1 MFSAFMSF
9 CFPEKTTAFQL
20 AILAV
25 SALLVGV
32 NKSGIPGLGM
42 LPVILLAVAF
52 DANPGPGFATGVMLL
67 MICAGDIFA
76 ISYYRKNADWKIVLR
91 LLPYTMAGL
100 ALGFATLRFLNR
112 PEHLRMM
119 IGWIILLLA
128 AVHLI
133 RIAFFK
139 SADVPKHWAFS
150 AVVGLAAGFTT
161 QVANAAG
168 PVMALYLLSMKL
180 PKERYVGTCAW
191 FFMIMNWTK
200 LPVFC
205 FEGRVGFET
214 LRAVLPMLPLILAGA
229 FLGVL
234 FVKRA
239 PQKFFEAVVEVIVIV
254 SAVKLLWPSSRADN
268 PGQASDPE
276 PEPAHISAPA
286 NPDTSAVPDTPVIPD
301 APGPVGPVGGEQPL
315 SLLPP
320 PHTHGA
326 LSHEN
331 QPFARI

>member
-1 MFSAFMSF
+1 MPDFLAQI
-9 CFPEKTTAFQL
+9 FPGMKAFQL
-20 AILAV
+20 AILAL

-52 DANPGPGFATGVMLL
+52 ESNPGFATGVMLL

-76 ISYYRKNADWKIVLR
+76 VSYYRKNADWKIVLR
-91 LLPYTMAGL
+91 LLPYTMLGL

-112 PEHLRMM
+112 PEHLRIM

-139 SADVPKHWAFS
+139 HAAVPSHWAFS
-150 AVVGLAAGFTT
+150 AAVGLTAGFTT

-180 PKERYVGTCAW
+180 PKDRYVGTCAW

-200 LPVFC
+200 LPIFC
-205 FEGRVGFET
+205 FEGRVLLSV
-214 LRAVLPMLPLILAGA
+214 LRAALPVLPLILLGA
-229 FLGVL
+229 VLGVL

-239 PQKFFEAVVEVIVIV
+239 PQKFFETIVEIIVIA
-254 SAVKLLWPSSRADN
+254 SAVRLLWPSSSDN
-268 PGQASDPE
+268 TNTAGPKSESGRPPAPDAPSPPSE
-276 PEPAHISAPA
+276 PEPAA
-286 NPDTSAVPDTPVIPD
+286 
-301 APGPVGPVGGEQPL
+301 G
-315 SLLPP
+315 
-320 PHTHGA
+320 
-326 LSHEN
+326 
-331 QPFARI
+331 

>member
-1 MFSAFMSF
+1 MLSDFMAF
-9 CFPEKTTAFQL
+9 CFPDMTAFQL
-20 AILAV
+20 AILAA

-52 DANPGPGFATGVMLL
+52 ELNPGFATGVMLL

-76 ISYYRKNADWKIVLR
+76 VSYYRKNADWKIVLR
-91 LLPYTMAGL
+91 LLPYTMIGL
-100 ALGFATLRFLNR
+100 ALGFVTLRFLHR

-128 AVHLI
+128 AVHLV
-133 RIAFFK
+133 RVAFFK
-139 SADVPKHWAFS
+139 HAAVPSHWAFS
-150 AVVGLAAGFTT
+150 AVVGLTAGFTT

-180 PKERYVGTCAW
+180 PKDRYVGTCAW

-205 FEGRVGFET
+205 FEGRVT
-214 LRAVLPMLPLILAGA
+214 ATALHAVLPMLPLILVGA
-229 FLGVL
+229 VLGVL

-239 PQKFFEAVVEVIVIV
+239 PQRFFEIVVEIIVIV
-254 SAVKLLWPSSRADN
+254 SAVKLLWPSSSVNTSEPESVPAEETAPAELPA
-268 PGQASDPE
+268 PG
-276 PEPAHISAPA
+276 PEPAA
-286 NPDTSAVPDTPVIPD
+286 
-301 APGPVGPVGGEQPL
+301 G
-315 SLLPP
+315 
-320 PHTHGA
+320 
-326 LSHEN
+326 
-331 QPFARI
+331 

>member
-1 MFSAFMSF
+1 MPDFLASI
-9 CFPEKTTAFQL
+9 FPGMTAFQL
-20 AILAV
+20 FILAA

-52 DANPGPGFATGVMLL
+52 DTNPGFATGVMLL

-76 ISYYRKNADWKIVLR
+76 VSYYRKNADWKIVLR
-91 LLPYTMAGL
+91 LLPYTMLGL
-100 ALGFATLRFLNR
+100 VLGFITLRVLHR
-112 PEHLRMM
+112 PEHLRIM

-128 AVHLI
+128 AVHLV
-133 RIAFFK
+133 RVAFFK
-139 SADVPKHWAFS
+139 HADIPSHWAFS

-180 PKERYVGTCAW
+180 PKDRYVGTCAW

-205 FEGRVGFET
+205 FEGRVTFAS
-214 LRAVLPMLPLILAGA
+214 LCAVLPMLPLILIGA
-229 FLGVL
+229 VLGVL

-239 PQKFFEAVVEVIVIV
+239 PQKFFEAVVEIIVIV
-254 SAVKLLWPSSRADN
+254 SAVKLLWPSSPVN
-268 PGQASDPE
+268 PPE
-276 PEPAHISAPA
+276 P
-286 NPDTSAVPDTPVIPD
+286 
-301 APGPVGPVGGEQPL
+301 APGPVEDTAPAVV
-315 SLLPP
+315 LPP
-320 PHTHGA
+320 EPELAG
-326 LSHEN
+326 EG
-331 QPFARI
+331 

>member
-1 MFSAFMSF
+1 MLSEFMAF
-9 CFPEKTTAFQL
+9 CFPGMTAFQL
-20 AILAV
+20 VILAA

-52 DANPGPGFATGVMLL
+52 ELNPGFATGVMLL

-76 ISYYRKNADWKIVLR
+76 VSYYRHNADWKIVLR
-91 LLPYTMAGL
+91 LLPYTMLGL
-100 ALGFATLRFLNR
+100 ALGFVTLRYLNR
-112 PEHLRMM
+112 PEHLRIL

-133 RIAFFK
+133 RVAFFK
-139 SADVPKHWAFS
+139 HAPVPSHWAFS

-180 PKERYVGTCAW
+180 PKARYVGTCAW

-200 LPVFC
+200 LPIFC
-205 FEGRVGFET
+205 FEGRVSSAV
-214 LRAVLPMLPLILAGA
+214 LYAVLPMFPLILIGA
-229 FLGVL
+229 ALGVL

-239 PQKFFEAVVEVIVIV
+239 PQRFFEIVIEIIVIV
-254 SAVKLLWPSSRADN
+254 SAVKLLWPSSPVN
-268 PGQASDPE
+268 SPE
-276 PEPAHISAPA
+276 PESVPTEETAPA
-286 NPDTSAVPDTPVIPD
+286 ERPSPEQEPV
-301 APGPVGPVGGEQPL
+301 AG
-315 SLLPP
+315 
-320 PHTHGA
+320 
-326 LSHEN
+326 
-331 QPFARI
+331 

>member
-1 MFSAFMSF
+1 MISDFMAF
-9 CFPEKTTAFQL
+9 CFPGMTAFQL

-52 DANPGPGFATGVMLL
+52 ELNPGFATGVMLL

-76 ISYYRKNADWKIVLR
+76 VSYYRRNADWKIVLR
-91 LLPYTMAGL
+91 LLPYTMIWL
-100 ALGFATLRFLNR
+100 ALGFVTLRYLNK
-112 PEHLRMM
+112 PEHLRML

-128 AVHLI
+128 AVHLV

-139 SADVPKHWAFS
+139 HADVPSHWLFS
-150 AVVGLAAGFTT
+150 AVVGLTAGFTT

-180 PKERYVGTCAW
+180 PKDRYVGTCAW

-205 FEGRVGFET
+205 FEGRVT
-214 LRAVLPMLPLILAGA
+214 VSALLAVLPMLPLILLGA
-229 FLGVL
+229 VLGVM

-239 PQKFFEAVVEVIVIV
+239 PQKFFEAVVEILVIV
-254 SAVKLLWPSSRADN
+254 SAVNLLWPSPHVDIPEPAA
-268 PGQASDPE
+268 GQTEETAPAEILPSE
-276 PEPAHISAPA
+276 PEPA
-286 NPDTSAVPDTPVIPD
+286 
-301 APGPVGPVGGEQPL
+301 
-315 SLLPP
+315 
-320 PHTHGA
+320 GA
-326 LSHEN
+326 G
-331 QPFARI
+331 

>member
-1 MFSAFMSF
+1 MLSAFVST
-9 CFPEKTTAFQL
+9 CFPGMTAFQL
-20 AILAV
+20 VILAV

-52 DANPGPGFATGVMLL
+52 EKAPGFATGVMLL

-76 ISYYRKNADWKIVLR
+76 VSHYRRNADWKIVVR
-91 LLPYTMAGL
+91 LLPYTMLGL
-100 ALGFATLRFLNR
+100 ALGFVTLRYLNK
-112 PEHLRMM
+112 PEHLRML

-128 AVHLI
+128 AIHLV
-133 RIAFFK
+133 RVAFFRH
-139 SADVPKHWAFS
+139 AAVPSHWAFS
-150 AVVGLAAGFTT
+150 AVVGLTAGFTT

-180 PKERYVGTCAW
+180 PKDRYVGTCAW

-205 FEGRVGFET
+205 FEGRVTSGA
-214 LRAVLPMLPLILAGA
+214 LLAVLPMLPLILLGA
-229 FLGVL
+229 VLGVI

-254 SAVKLLWPSSRADN
+254 SAVKLLWPSSPVN
-268 PGQASDPE
+268 TPE
-276 PEPAHISAPA
+276 PVPEQTEETAPA
-286 NPDTSAVPDTPVIPD
+286 EI
-301 APGPVGPVGGEQPL
+301 
-315 SLLPP
+315 LPSEP
-320 PHTHGA
+320 ETAGA
-326 LSHEN
+326 G
-331 QPFARI
+331 

>member
-1 MFSAFMSF
+1 MPDFLASI
-9 CFPEKTTAFQL
+9 FPGMTAFQL
-20 AILAV
+20 FILAA

-52 DANPGPGFATGVMLL
+52 DTNPGFSTGVMLL

-76 ISYYRKNADWKIVLR
+76 VSYYRKNADWKIVLR
-91 LLPYTMAGL
+91 LLPYTMLGL
-100 ALGFATLRFLNR
+100 ALGFVTLRFLDR
-112 PEHLRMM
+112 PEHLRIL

-128 AVHLI
+128 AVHLV
-133 RIAFFK
+133 RIAFFRH
-139 SADVPKHWAFS
+139 ADVPSHWAFS
-150 AVVGLAAGFTT
+150 AAVGLAAGFTT

-180 PKERYVGTCAW
+180 PKDRYVGTCAW

-205 FEGRVGFET
+205 FEGRVT
-214 LRAVLPMLPLILAGA
+214 LAALRAVLPVLPLIVIGA
-229 FLGVL
+229 VLGVL

-254 SAVKLLWPSSRADN
+254 SAVKLLWPSSPVN
-268 PGQASDPE
+268 T
-276 PEPAHISAPA
+276 PEPAPVPAGETAPA
-286 NPDTSAVPDTPVIPD
+286 VLPD
-301 APGPVGPVGGEQPL
+301 PGPEPA
-315 SLLPP
+315 
-320 PHTHGA
+320 GA
-326 LSHEN
+326 G
-331 QPFARI
+331 

>member
-1 MFSAFMSF
+1 MLSDFMAF
-9 CFPEKTTAFQL
+9 CFPGMTAFQL
-20 AILAV
+20 TILAV

-52 DANPGPGFATGVMLL
+52 EQNPGFATGVMLL

-76 ISYYRKNADWKIVLR
+76 VSYYRKNADWKIVLR
-91 LLPYTMAGL
+91 LLPYTMIGL
-100 ALGFATLRFLNR
+100 ALGFATLRVLHR

-128 AVHLI
+128 AVHLV
-133 RIAFFK
+133 RVAFFK
-139 SADVPKHWAFS
+139 HAAVPGHWAFS
-150 AVVGLAAGFTT
+150 AVVGLTAGFTT

-180 PKERYVGTCAW
+180 PKDRYVGTCAW

-205 FEGRVGFET
+205 FEGRVT
-214 LRAVLPMLPLILAGA
+214 TAALHAVLPVLPLIVIGA
-229 FLGVL
+229 ALGVL

-239 PQKFFEAVVEVIVIV
+239 PQRFFEVVVEIIVIV
-254 SAVKLLWPSSRADN
+254 SAVKLLWPSSSVN
-268 PGQASDPE
+268 TPE
-276 PEPAHISAPA
+276 PESVPAEETAPA
-286 NPDTSAVPDTPVIPD
+286 
-301 APGPVGPVGGEQPL
+301 E
-315 SLLPP
+315 LPP
-320 PHTHGA
+320 PEAEPAAAG
-326 LSHEN
+326 
-331 QPFARI
+331 

>member
-1 MFSAFMSF
+1 MFSDFLEF
-9 CFPEKTTAFQL
+9 CFPGMTAFQL
-20 AILAV
+20 SILAV

-52 DANPGPGFATGVMLL
+52 ELDPGFATGVMLL

-76 ISYYRKNADWKIVLR
+76 VSYYRKNADWKIVLR
-91 LLPYTMAGL
+91 LLPYTMLGL
-100 ALGFATLRFLNR
+100 AAGFVTLRFLDR

-128 AVHLI
+128 AVHLV

-139 SADVPKHWAFS
+139 HAAVPSHWAFS
-150 AVVGLAAGFTT
+150 AVVGLTAGFTT

-180 PKERYVGTCAW
+180 PKDRYVGTCAW

-205 FEGRVGFET
+205 FEGRVT
-214 LRAVLPMLPLILAGA
+214 LAALRAVLPVLPLILAGA
-229 FLGVL
+229 LLGVL

-254 SAVKLLWPSSRADN
+254 SAVKLLWPSSPVN
-268 PGQASDPE
+268 PPE
-276 PEPAHISAPA
+276 PKSVPAEETAPA
-286 NPDTSAVPDTPVIPD
+286 ELSPPELET
-301 APGPVGPVGGEQPL
+301 VGAG
-315 SLLPP
+315 
-320 PHTHGA
+320 
-326 LSHEN
+326 
-331 QPFARI
+331 

>member
-1 MFSAFMSF
+1 MLSDFMAF
-9 CFPEKTTAFQL
+9 CFPGMTAFQL

-52 DANPGPGFATGVMLL
+52 DLNPGFATGVMLL

-76 ISYYRKNADWKIVLR
+76 VSYYRRNADWKIVLR
-91 LLPYTMAGL
+91 LLPYTMLGL
-100 ALGFATLRFLNR
+100 ALGFVTLRFLNR
-112 PEHLRMM
+112 PEHLRIL

-128 AVHLI
+128 AVHLV
-133 RIAFFK
+133 RVAFFK
-139 SADVPKHWAFS
+139 HAPVPNHWAFS

-180 PKERYVGTCAW
+180 PKDRYVGTCAW

-205 FEGRVGFET
+205 FEGRVT
-214 LRAVLPMLPLILAGA
+214 AAALRAVLPMLPLILIGA

-239 PQKFFEAVVEVIVIV
+239 PQRFFEVIIEIIVIV
-254 SAVKLLWPSSRADN
+254 SAVKLLWPSSPVN
-268 PGQASDPE
+268 TPDPE
-276 PEPAHISAPA
+276 SVPAEETAPA
-286 NPDTSAVPDTPVIPD
+286 
-301 APGPVGPVGGEQPL
+301 E
-315 SLLPP
+315 LLPP
-320 PHTHGA
+320 GPESIDAG
-326 LSHEN
+326 
-331 QPFARI
+331 

>member
-1 MFSAFMSF
+1 MISDFMAF
-9 CFPEKTTAFQL
+9 CFPGMTAFQL
-20 AILAV
+20 AILAA

-52 DANPGPGFATGVMLL
+52 DLNPGFATGVMLL

-76 ISYYRKNADWKIVLR
+76 VSYYRHNADWKIVVR
-91 LLPYTMAGL
+91 LLPYTMLGL
-100 ALGFATLRFLNR
+100 ALGFVTLRYLNR
-112 PEHLRMM
+112 PEHLRIM

-128 AVHLI
+128 AVHLV
-133 RIAFFK
+133 RVAFFK
-139 SADVPKHWAFS
+139 NAPVPGHWAFS

-180 PKERYVGTCAW
+180 PKDRYVGTCAW

-205 FEGRVGFET
+205 FEGRVT
-214 LRAVLPMLPLILAGA
+214 AAALRAVLPMLPLILAGA
-229 FLGVL
+229 VLGVL

-239 PQKFFEAVVEVIVIV
+239 PQRFFEVIIEIIVIV
-254 SAVKLLWPSSRADN
+254 SAVKLLWPSSSEHTPVQESA
-268 PGQASDPE
+268 PME
-276 PEPAHISAPA
+276 ESAPA
-286 NPDTSAVPDTPVIPD
+286 
-301 APGPVGPVGGEQPL
+301 E
-315 SLLPP
+315 LPP
-320 PHTHGA
+320 SGPEYAPAG
-326 LSHEN
+326 
-331 QPFARI
+331 

>member
-1 MFSAFMSF
+1 MLSDFMAF
-9 CFPEKTTAFQL
+9 CFPDMTAFQL

-52 DANPGPGFATGVMLL
+52 DQNPGFATGVMLL

-76 ISYYRKNADWKIVLR
+76 VSYYRKNADWKIVVR
-91 LLPYTMAGL
+91 LLPYTMLGL
-100 ALGFATLRFLNR
+100 VLGFVTLRYLNR

-128 AVHLI
+128 AVHLV
-133 RIAFFK
+133 RVAFFK
-139 SADVPKHWAFS
+139 HAAVPSHWAFS

-180 PKERYVGTCAW
+180 PKARYVGTCAW

-200 LPVFC
+200 LPIFC
-205 FEGRVGFET
+205 FEGRVT
-214 LRAVLPMLPLILAGA
+214 AASLHAVLPMIPLILIGA

-239 PQKFFEAVVEVIVIV
+239 PQRFFEVIIEIIVIV
-254 SAVKLLWPSSRADN
+254 SAVKLLWPSSPAN
-268 PGQASDPE
+268 TPE
-276 PEPAHISAPA
+276 PESVPAEETAPA
-286 NPDTSAVPDTPVIPD
+286 ELPLPELEPVAD
-301 APGPVGPVGGEQPL
+301 
-315 SLLPP
+315 
-320 PHTHGA
+320 
-326 LSHEN
+326 
-331 QPFARI
+331 

>member
-1 MFSAFMSF
+1 MFSAFAST
-9 CFPEKTTAFQL
+9 CFPGMTMFQL
-20 AILAV
+20 VILAV

-52 DANPGPGFATGVMLL
+52 DTSPGFATGVMLL
-67 MICAGDIFA
+67 MICVGDIFA
-76 ISYYRKNADWKIVLR
+76 VSHYRRNADWKIVLR
-91 LLPYTMAGL
+91 LLPYTFLGL
-100 ALGFATLRFLNR
+100 ALGFVTLRFLNR
-112 PEHLRMM
+112 PEHLRIL

-139 SADVPKHWAFS
+139 HAAVPSHWAFS
-150 AVVGLAAGFTT
+150 AAVGLTAGFTT

-180 PKERYVGTCAW
+180 PKDRYVGTCAW

-205 FEGRVGFET
+205 FEGRVT
-214 LRAVLPMLPLILAGA
+214 AAALLAVLPMLPLILLGA
-229 FLGVL
+229 VLGVI

-239 PQKFFEAVVEVIVIV
+239 PQKFFGAVVEVIVIV
-254 SAVKLLWPSSRADN
+254 SAVKLLWPSSNVNTPEPESVQTEETA
-268 PGQASDPE
+268 PAEILPSE
-276 PEPAHISAPA
+276 PEPA
-286 NPDTSAVPDTPVIPD
+286 
-301 APGPVGPVGGEQPL
+301 
-315 SLLPP
+315 
-320 PHTHGA
+320 GA
-326 LSHEN
+326 G
-331 QPFARI
+331 

>member
-1 MFSAFMSF
+1 MISEFMAT
-9 CFPEKTTAFQL
+9 CFPDMTAFQL
-20 AILAV
+20 VILAA

-52 DANPGPGFATGVMLL
+52 ELDPGFATGVMLL

-76 ISYYRKNADWKIVLR
+76 VSYYRKNADWKIVLR
-91 LLPYTMAGL
+91 LLPYTMLGL
-100 ALGFATLRFLNR
+100 ALGFVTLRFLHK

-128 AVHLI
+128 AVHLV
-133 RIAFFK
+133 RVAFFK
-139 SADVPKHWAFS
+139 HADVPSHWAFS
-150 AVVGLAAGFTT
+150 AVVGLTAGFTT

-180 PKERYVGTCAW
+180 PKDRYVGTCAW

-205 FEGRVGFET
+205 FEGRVT
-214 LRAVLPMLPLILAGA
+214 AAALYAVLPMLPLILIGA

-239 PQKFFEAVVEVIVIV
+239 PQRFFEVVIEIIVIV
-254 SAVKLLWPSSRADN
+254 SAVKLLWPASSAKI
-268 PGQASDPE
+268 
-276 PEPAHISAPA
+276 PEPASGQTEETAPA
-286 NPDTSAVPDTPVIPD
+286 ELPASELET
-301 APGPVGPVGGEQPL
+301 VGAG
-315 SLLPP
+315 
-320 PHTHGA
+320 
-326 LSHEN
+326 
-331 QPFARI
+331 

>member
-1 MFSAFMSF
+1 MLSDFMAF
-9 CFPEKTTAFQL
+9 CFPDMTAFQL

-52 DANPGPGFATGVMLL
+52 DLNPGFATGVMLL

-76 ISYYRKNADWKIVLR
+76 VSYYRKNADWKIVVR
-91 LLPYTMAGL
+91 LLPYTMLGL
-100 ALGFATLRFLNR
+100 ALGFVTLRYLNR

-128 AVHLI
+128 AVHLV
-133 RIAFFK
+133 RVAFFK
-139 SADVPKHWAFS
+139 HAAVPSHWAFS

-180 PKERYVGTCAW
+180 PKDRYVGTCAW

-200 LPVFC
+200 LPIFC
-205 FEGRVGFET
+205 FEGRVT
-214 LRAVLPMLPLILAGA
+214 AASLHAVLPMIPLILIGA

-239 PQKFFEAVVEVIVIV
+239 PQRFFEVIIEIIVIV
-254 SAVKLLWPSSRADN
+254 SAVKLLWPSSPAN
-268 PGQASDPE
+268 TPE
-276 PEPAHISAPA
+276 PESVPAEETAPA
-286 NPDTSAVPDTPVIPD
+286 ELPLPELEPVAD
-301 APGPVGPVGGEQPL
+301 
-315 SLLPP
+315 
-320 PHTHGA
+320 
-326 LSHEN
+326 
-331 QPFARI
+331 

>member
-1 MFSAFMSF
+1 MFSGFLEY
-9 CFPEKTTAFQL
+9 CFPDMTAFQL
-20 AILAV
+20 CIVAV

-52 DANPGPGFATGVMLL
+52 ELNPGFATGVMLL

-76 ISYYRKNADWKIVLR
+76 VSYYRKNADWKIVLR
-91 LLPYTMAGL
+91 LLPYTMLGL
-100 ALGFATLRFLNR
+100 ALGFVTLRFLDR
-112 PEHLRMM
+112 PEHLRIM

-128 AVHLI
+128 AVHLV
-133 RIAFFK
+133 RVAFFK
-139 SADVPKHWAFS
+139 HADVPGHWAFS
-150 AVVGLAAGFTT
+150 AVVGLTAGFTT

-180 PKERYVGTCAW
+180 PKDRYVGTCAW

-205 FEGRVGFET
+205 FEGRVTFAA
-214 LRAVLPMLPLILAGA
+214 LRAVLPVLPLILLGA
-229 FLGVL
+229 VLGVL

-254 SAVKLLWPSSRADN
+254 SAVKLLWPSSSVN
-268 PGQASDPE
+268 P
-276 PEPAHISAPA
+276 PEPAPVPVEDAAPA
-286 NPDTSAVPDTPVIPD
+286 ALSD
-301 APGPVGPVGGEQPL
+301 PGPELAGE
-315 SLLPP
+315 
-320 PHTHGA
+320 G
-326 LSHEN
+326 
-331 QPFARI
+331 

>member
-1 MFSAFMSF
+1 MLSDFMAF
-9 CFPEKTTAFQL
+9 CFPDMTAFQL

-52 DANPGPGFATGVMLL
+52 ELNPGFATGVMLL

-76 ISYYRKNADWKIVLR
+76 VSYYRKNADWKIVLR
-91 LLPYTMAGL
+91 LLPYTMLGL
-100 ALGFATLRFLNR
+100 ALGFVTLRFLHR
-112 PEHLRMM
+112 PEHLRIM

-128 AVHLI
+128 AVHLV
-133 RIAFFK
+133 RVAFFK
-139 SADVPKHWAFS
+139 HAAVPSHWAFS
-150 AVVGLAAGFTT
+150 AVVGLTAGFTT

-180 PKERYVGTCAW
+180 PKDRYVGTCAW

-205 FEGRVGFET
+205 FEGRVT
-214 LRAVLPMLPLILAGA
+214 TSVLHAVLPMIPLILIGA
-229 FLGVL
+229 ALGVL

-239 PQKFFEAVVEVIVIV
+239 PQRFFEVVIEIIVIV
-254 SAVKLLWPSSRADN
+254 SAVKLLWPTSPAN
-268 PGQASDPE
+268 TPE
-276 PEPAHISAPA
+276 PESVPAEETAPA
-286 NPDTSAVPDTPVIPD
+286 
-301 APGPVGPVGGEQPL
+301 G
-315 SLLPP
+315 LPSP
-320 PHTHGA
+320 ELEPAAG
-326 LSHEN
+326 
-331 QPFARI
+331 